1 MVKGDLFPSLSLL
14 FLCHP
19 HFSCCLPIPVSGFS
33 FFLSPLFS
41 SLREDKVWGFGS
53 VASSLSHCGAF
64 PVWGFGLG
72 GGFGLCL
79 LNRLV
84 GTGDWCVL
92 RLQGA

>member
-1 MVKGDLFPSLSLL
+1 MVKGGLFPSLSLL

-33 FFLSPLFS
+33 FFLLFSPLFAKI
-41 SLREDKVWGFGS
+41 RFGGFGS

-64 PVWGFGLG
+64 PVWGCGLR